1 MMNSRDVEQ
10 LKGWAL
16 KGMVLVGIVMA
27 IATIVPS
34 GITTYQ
40 FFFGK
45 GRQHSKGVG
54 K

>member
-1 MMNSRDVEQ
+1 MNPRDVDR

-16 KGMVLVGIVMA
+16 KGMVLVGIVLA

-34 GITTYQ
+34 GMTTYQ

>member
-1 MMNSRDVEQ
+1 MNPRDVEQ

-16 KGMVLVGIVMA
+16 KGMVLVGIVLA

-34 GITTYQ
+34 GTTYQ

-45 GRQHSKGVG
+45 GRQHSKGVS